1 MEPDVKE
8 VAPMEE
14 ESEMSTEVGPDSS
27 DVSLMRW
34 VKRLQN
40 FLSEKNNHNHFLKNL
55 FDGFMKT

>member
-8 VAPMEE
+8 VGPMED

-40 FLSEKNNHNHFLKNL
+40 FLSERNKHSIF
-55 FDGFMKT
+55 